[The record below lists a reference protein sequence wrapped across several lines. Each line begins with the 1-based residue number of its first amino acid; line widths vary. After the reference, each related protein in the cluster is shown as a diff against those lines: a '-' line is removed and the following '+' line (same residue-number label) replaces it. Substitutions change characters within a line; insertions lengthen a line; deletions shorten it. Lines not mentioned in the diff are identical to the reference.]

1 MFEECIKTFLKSKV
15 VILVTHQIQYLK
27 TADKILVLNQGEIT
41 HEGTFD
47 YILQSCPNV
56 SSFFVQETDED
67 KEQVK
72 EVNEIGALQVAT
84 SKLKLQAASKY
95 YQP

>member
-1 MFEECIKTFLKSKV
+1 MFEECIKTFLKSKT

-56 SSFFVQETDED
+56 SSFFIQETDED
-67 KEQVK
+67 KKQVK
-72 EVNEIGALQVAT
+72 EGNEIDALQVAA
-84 SKLKLQAASKY
+84 SKLMLQAPS
-95 YQP
+95 

>member
-1 MFEECIKTFLKSKV
+1 M
-15 VILVTHQIQYLK
+15 
-27 TADKILVLNQGEIT
+27 LNQGEIT

-72 EVNEIGALQVAT
+72 EGNEIDALQVAA

-95 YQP
+95 FKP